1 MFKIPS
7 FDDFLA
13 DIGSEKMSSWFMSVD
28 GVRLCDSFP
37 ETAADLQQMASVL
50 LSASHDITLAMMRD
64 YHEWLVRQLSAKSVH
79 LVK

>member
-13 DIGSEKMSSWFMSVD
+13 DVGEEKMIKWYMTVD
-28 GVRLCDSFP
+28 GIKLCDSFP
-37 ETAADLQQMASVL
+37 KTAEDIQQMASVL

-64 YHEWLVRQLSAKSVH
+64 YHEWLVQQLSAKSVH